1 MSLIRTV
8 AKGLFAG
15 GDLFLPTPRGPR
27 ILIYHQIG
35 AGLGRQM
42 EVSEESFRRQLDW
55 LMENRQV
62 VSLDDAVGNWG
73 HPASNEMVV
82 LTFDDGYVDTHTR
95 AFPLLKER
103 GLPFVLYLATESI
116 ESGQTLGPET
126 GAEPLVWSM
135 IGEMVASG
143 LLTIGAHTHTHRDL
157 RDVPRLEVEREIA
170 LSNDLIADRL
180 GIVPRHFAYPWGY
193 WSKVANSVVRERY
206 KTAVLGGS
214 PRPHPDPPPHRL
226 HRYPVQLGDGVA
238 FFKARLSGGLLLE
251 ESVRRRVRGYNGP

>member
-1 MSLIRTV
+1 MSVIRTV
-8 AKGLFAG
+8 AKGLFAA
-15 GDLFLPTPRGPR
+15 GDLFLATPKGPR

-42 EVSEESFRRQLDW
+42 EVSEEAFRRQLDW
-55 LMENRQV
+55 LIEKRRV
-62 VSLDDAVGNWG
+62 VSLDVALKDWG
-73 HPASNEMVV
+73 RPASNEMVV

-116 ESGQTLGPET
+116 ESGQTLGPKT

-135 IGEMVASG
+135 IRDMVASG
-143 LLTIGAHTHTHRDL
+143 LLTIGSHTHTHRDL
-157 RDVPRLEVEREIA
+157 RDVPRIEVEREIA

-180 GIVPRHFAYPWGY
+180 GISPLHFAYPWGY
-193 WSKVANSVVRERY
+193 WSEVADPVVRERY

-214 PRPHPDPPPHRL
+214 PRPHPAPPPHRL

-251 ESVRRRVRGYNGP
+251 ESVRRRIRGYNGP